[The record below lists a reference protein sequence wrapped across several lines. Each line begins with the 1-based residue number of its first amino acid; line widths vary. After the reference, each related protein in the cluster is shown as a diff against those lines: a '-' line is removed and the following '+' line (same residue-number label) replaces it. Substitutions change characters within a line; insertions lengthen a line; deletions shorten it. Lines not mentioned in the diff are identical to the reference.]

1 MLKSAG
7 CGRLRLMNPVPDY
20 IPLLKALPLGL
31 AAGAFSGAF
40 GVGGGVLSTPLLIMV
55 IGAEPHVAVGTT
67 LSMIIPTAV
76 SGAITYSKKKL
87 FSKKLAIASGLPAVV
102 CTVLSS
108 YLERDISGTVV
119 IFCLAFLM
127 ITVGIDFA
135 TGIGLRLRRA
145 AAPAP
150 DEATAGSEPDPAE
163 FTRSHV
169 VHATI
174 IGGIAG
180 FLSGFLGIGG
190 GFILIPLYCYLFHTP
205 IKVAFGTSLL
215 VVGAVALPG
224 AIIHACYGHVDLP
237 LALALLVG
245 SVPGAKIGSHFSTK
259 SKDDHLRITFGVILI
274 ILAITFAA
282 PHLPELIPGNAPQ
295 STH

>member
-20 IPLLKALPLGL
+20 ITLLKALPLGL

-145 AAPAP
+145 AAPDP
-150 DEATAGSEPDPAE
+150 DEGTAGSEPDPAE

-295 STH
+295 QTH

>member
-1 MLKSAG
+1 
-7 CGRLRLMNPVPDY
+7 MNAVPDY
-20 IPLLKALPLGL
+20 ISLLKALPLGL

-135 TGIGLRLRRA
+135 AGIGLRLRRA
-145 AAPAP
+145 AAPDP
-150 DEATAGSEPDPAE
+150 DESESTAAAAAESAATGSEPAPAE

-237 LALALLVG
+237 LALALLLG

-274 ILAITFAA
+274 VLAITFAA

-295 STH
+295 QTH

>member
-20 IPLLKALPLGL
+20 ITLLKALPLGL

-145 AAPAP
+145 AAPDP

-295 STH
+295 QTH

>member
-1 MLKSAG
+1 M
-7 CGRLRLMNPVPDY
+7 PDY
-20 IPLLKALPLGL
+20 ISLLKVLPLGL

-55 IGAEPHVAVGTT
+55 IGTEPHVAVGTT
-67 LSMIIPTAV
+67 LTMIIPTAV
-76 SGAITYSKKKL
+76 SGALNYSKKKL
-87 FSKKLAIASGLPAVV
+87 FSKKLAIASGLPAVI

-108 YLERDISGTVV
+108 YLERDVSGTVV

-135 TGIGLRLRRA
+135 TGIGLRLRRS
-145 AAPAP
+145 AAP
-150 DEATAGSEPDPAE
+150 DDDDDGDSDTGATGSPESKGKDFSG

-169 VHATI
+169 VYATI

-215 VVGAVALPG
+215 VVAAVALPG

-237 LALALLVG
+237 IALALLLG
-245 SVPGAKIGSHFSTK
+245 AIPGARIGSHFATK
-259 SKDDHLRITFGVILI
+259 TKDDHLRITFGVILI
-274 ILAITFAA
+274 ILAITFVA
-282 PHLPELIPGNAPQ
+282 PHLQKLIPWHAPQ
-295 STH
+295 

>member
-1 MLKSAG
+1 
-7 CGRLRLMNPVPDY
+7 MNPVPDY
-20 IPLLKALPLGL
+20 ITLLKALPLGL

-76 SGAITYSKKKL
+76 SGAITYTKKKL

-135 TGIGLRLRRA
+135 TGIGLRLRHA
-145 AAPAP
+145 AAPDP
-150 DEATAGSEPDPAE
+150 DELVSDDSSASAARAAAGSEPDPAE

>member
-1 MLKSAG
+1 
-7 CGRLRLMNPVPDY
+7 MNPVPDY
-20 IPLLKALPLGL
+20 ITLLKALPLGL

-145 AAPAP
+145 AAPDP

-295 STH
+295 QTH

>member
-1 MLKSAG
+1 M
-7 CGRLRLMNPVPDY
+7 
-20 IPLLKALPLGL
+20 
-31 AAGAFSGAF
+31 
-40 GVGGGVLSTPLLIMV
+40 STPLLIMV

-87 FSKKLAIASGLPAVV
+87 FSTKLAIASGLPAVV
-102 CTVLSS
+102 CTVFSS
-108 YLERDISGTVV
+108 YLERDVSGTVV

-135 TGIGLRLRRA
+135 TGIGLRLRRS
-145 AAPAP
+145 AAPEVGSDAADVADDPSDGTPGAIPPGPAP
-150 DEATAGSEPDPAE
+150 SE

-215 VVGAVALPG
+215 VVAAVALPG
-224 AIIHACYGHVDLP
+224 AIIHAFYGHVDLP
-237 LALALLVG
+237 IALALLLG
-245 SVPGAKIGSHFSTK
+245 SIPGARIGSHFSTK
-259 SKDDHLRITFGVILI
+259 TKDDHLRITFGVILI
-274 ILAITFAA
+274 ILAITFVA
-282 PHLPELIPGNAPQ
+282 PHLQDLIPGHAPQ
-295 STH
+295 PTH